1 MLPSFKSGRL
11 GATFD
16 SGRLGDTL
24 DSRRLGDFLDFGRLG
39 DNPKSG
45 RLGDNPK
52 SGRLGD
58 TPEIEGPLFFIFNIG
73 SGKSSDTVLEASLLG
88 VDPESKAEEPL
99 DTT

>member
-1 MLPSFKSGRL
+1 MLISFKSGRL

-45 RLGDNPK
+45 RLGD
-52 SGRLGD
+52 
-58 TPEIEGPLFFIFNIG
+58 TPEIEPPLFLIFNGG